1 MAAVE
6 IEDLG
11 VYEITAEGDS
21 PAVVMAA
28 NINAP
33 ESNVRVIDGS
43 VLASQ
48 LEGVEVKV
56 LNPER
61 SIKDTIEKS
70 RRGHELAHLL
80 LWLAIIIFVLQSVLA
95 RHFTNRMDRDDA
107 PDLSATLQMNQVAAA
122 RRS

>member
-1 MAAVE
+1 M
-6 IEDLG
+6 
-11 VYEITAEGDS
+11 
-21 PAVVMAA
+21 VVAA
-28 NINAP
+28 NIDAP

-48 LEGVEVKV
+48 LDGVGVNV

-61 SIKDTIEKS
+61 SVKDTIEKS

-95 RHFTNRMDRDDA
+95 RHFTNKMDRDDA
-107 PDLSATLQMNQVAAA
+107 PDLSATLQMSQVAAA